1 MGLRTIALLGCLAAP
16 ALAHAQPGDP
26 YRQRKP
32 EPPPNI
38 PVPTP
43 EQLPPPRPGDDG
55 VLAEQV
61 ARTIVQ
67 RAQELFDARVYVDA
81 KQLAVEALVRSP
93 RGAAAEQAR
102 FLIRSI
108 NDQLGISD
116 DAPKPIE
123 VPTVALPPIGASPGP
138 IAPQLPPIVEAAPE
152 RSGSVRTRT
161 IVSTAIWGGVMGGLF
176 ADAID
181 VEGTTGSDIA
191 VGAAIGA
198 GVGGLTGT
206 LIARKQYTRGD
217 IALVDTFA
225 GIGTVGGLTLGML
238 MQPAESEAYS
248 VNAMLGA
255 AGGLVVGYVAGPE
268 TNTTQRRMIRVA
280 GIAALAGALP
290 FLLYAGI
297 YDDTSTGDERLVGG
311 LATTGLVIGTYVG
324 FRLTRNIDVGLDVW
338 GGGAKPT
345 ASDAPTALVGR
356 HSDGRWSAGS
366 LALQP
371 LSRTLAPQRGMLVPL
386 ISARF

>member
-1 MGLRTIALLGCLAAP
+1 MGLRTIALLGCLAMP
-16 ALAHAQPGDP
+16 ALAHAQPSDP
-26 YRQRKP
+26 YKQRKP

-43 EQLPPPRPGDDG
+43 EQLPPPRPGDDV

-108 NDQLGISD
+108 NQQLGISD
-116 DAPKPIE
+116 DAPKPIDPPP
-123 VPTVALPPIGASPGP
+123 VDLTPIGDSTRPVTAPLPPIIEPT
-138 IAPQLPPIVEAAPE
+138 PE
-152 RSGSVRTRT
+152 RGGSVRTRT
-161 IVSTAIWGGVMGGLF
+161 MVSTAIWGGVMGGLF

-181 VEGTTGSDIA
+181 VDGTTGSDIA
-191 VGAAIGA
+191 IGAAVGAGL
-198 GVGGLTGT
+198 GGLTGS

-248 VNAMLGA
+248 VNAMLGVV
-255 AGGLVVGYVAGPE
+255 GGLAIGYIAAPE

-280 GIAALAGALP
+280 GIAAIGGALP

-311 LATTGLVIGTYVG
+311 LATTGLVIGTYLG
-324 FRLTRNIDVGLDVW
+324 FRLTGDIDVGLDVRD
-338 GGGAKPT
+338 GAKPA
-345 ASDAPTALVGR
+345 ASDAPAALVGR

-366 LALQP
+366 LAVQP

-386 ISARF
+386 VGARF